1 MTPNGDHFDM
11 AFDHDGATTP
21 TRRVRTHSHNVL
33 CSRIDYSQNF
43 LTLHG
48 HSTVMKV
55 NDITFFN
62 LSPVCLINEFNFQ
75 RTYTTNLDV
84 VLSDRR
90 RSSALSN
97 ISALTGNGSAPTS
110 AAANAAAGSRRPR
123 FNTSQSMPPLGQQTE
138 AEEEKQD
145 ERKQNGQ
152 GAVDVSAV

>member
-1 MTPNGDHFDM
+1 M
-11 AFDHDGATTP
+11 AT
-21 TRRVRTHSHNVL
+21 VKISLL
-33 CSRIDYSQNF
+33 CMAI
-43 LTLHG
+43 
-48 HSTVMKV
+48 VMKF

-62 LSPVCLINEFNFQ
+62 PSPVCLINEFTFQ

-97 ISALTGNGSAPTS
+97 ISALTGNGSAPPS

-123 FNTSQSMPPLGQQTE
+123 FNTSQSMPPLGQQAE

-145 ERKQNGQ
+145 ERKPNGQ

>member
-1 MTPNGDHFDM
+1 
-11 AFDHDGATTP
+11 
-21 TRRVRTHSHNVL
+21 
-33 CSRIDYSQNF
+33 
-43 LTLHG
+43 
-48 HSTVMKV
+48 MKF
-55 NDITFFN
+55 NDITLLN
-62 LSPVCLINEFNFQ
+62 PSPVCLINEFNFQ

-97 ISALTGNGSAPTS
+97 ISALTGNGSAPPS
-110 AAANAAAGSRRPR
+110 AAAANAAAAASRRPR

-145 ERKQNGQ
+145 ERKPNGQ

>member
-1 MTPNGDHFDM
+1 M
-11 AFDHDGATTP
+11 A
-21 TRRVRTHSHNVL
+21 
-33 CSRIDYSQNF
+33 I
-43 LTLHG
+43 
-48 HSTVMKV
+48 VMKF
-55 NDITFFN
+55 NDKTFLN
-62 LSPVCLINEFNFQ
+62 PSPVCLINEFNFQ

-97 ISALTGNGSAPTS
+97 ISALTGNGSAPPS
-110 AAANAAAGSRRPR
+110 AAANAAAAGSRRPR

-145 ERKQNGQ
+145 ERKPIGQ